1 MKKKILC
8 LLTLVVVAAVGVYS
22 FNIKDANASKTITF
36 TEGKTT
42 QDLKSTDGYTY
53 PKGLTV
59 YKAENSTTKTNKE
72 KNFIE
77 DVNKVFLFSKLIQE
91 IEDNRGFF
99 AYSTSERLV
108 ENWVQRF
115 LNTLSV

>member
-59 YKAENSTTKTNKE
+59 YKAENEVWSVAIVYSE
-72 KNFIE
+72 LPSSSLYQNF
-77 DVNKVFLFSKLIQE
+77 V
-91 IEDNRGFF
+91 
-99 AYSTSERLV
+99 
-108 ENWVQRF
+108 
-115 LNTLSV
+115 

>member
-42 QDLKSTDGYTY
+42 QDLKSTVRNTY
-53 PKGLTV
+53 K
-59 YKAENSTTKTNKE
+59 K
-72 KNFIE
+72 
-77 DVNKVFLFSKLIQE
+77 
-91 IEDNRGFF
+91 R
-99 AYSTSERLV
+99 
-108 ENWVQRF
+108 
-115 LNTLSV
+115 